1 MPAPTRAQGLLSVQ
15 QQPQVNRGLLAQ
27 QQQARLIE
35 RGLLSAYDRAK
46 DLTVPK
52 ATPQQPKSRRQTI
65 ADLMSGTALATT
77 FMPGVGDV
85 AGMAA
90 DAAMYSAYPEQ
101 RNMLNYGLT
110 ALSALPL
117 VPAVSAMRS
126 AGNAADSARLQRAA
140 DQGFDVSRPLY
151 HGTAADVTEFKPQ
164 EFGGSATKAR
174 SAKMGTWLV
183 DNPEVAEGYARFAAE
198 DVPVQNL
205 LDQAARAERA
215 GNFDEAE
222 RLNVLAENLELGGSL
237 RGAGGQNVMPLR
249 ARGKFFEVDAD
260 GATMSDLD
268 DSQLTDWARE
278 AKEKGFDGL
287 QIKNFSDNADYG
299 KYIPATHYLIF
310 NPSNIRSVN
319 AAFDPAKRGSPNLLA
334 GLAGAAIVGGSALSA
349 NQRSE
354 RKPD

>member
-1 MPAPTRAQGLLSVQ
+1 MPNPA
-15 QQPQVNRGLLAQ
+15 NRGLLFTGAPSAPERNLLGFSAQ
-27 QQQARLIE
+27 DY
-35 RGLLSAYDRAK
+35 GLLSAYDRAK
-46 DLTVPK
+46 DLTVPR
-52 ATPQQPKSRRQTI
+52 AAPQKQKTRAQTI
-65 ADLMSGTALATT
+65 ADLMSGTAIATT
-77 FMPGVGDV
+77 FMPWVGDL

-126 AGNAADSARLQRAA
+126 AGNAADAARLQRAA
-140 DQGFDVSRPLY
+140 DQGFISRQLY
-151 HGTAADVTEFKPQ
+151 HGTAADIAEFKPQ

-222 RLNVLAENLELGGSL
+222 RLNALAENLELGGSL

-268 DSQLTDWARE
+268 DDQLTKWAME

-319 AAFDPAKRGSPNLLA
+319 AAFDPAKRAYPNLLA
-334 GLAGAAIVGGSALSA
+334 GLAGAAVVSGSSLSA
-349 NQRSE
+349 KQRSE